1 MKINEVIA
9 ESVTD
14 GTDGKDYPIWSSQ
27 DPAVY
32 GSMNPSDVVQNRKRL
47 DVLKK
52 KINPEIIAN
61 SFKNGMQVPKVAE
74 ILKRKYKLNPNDIDF
89 LVGIGLSMVDD
100 EQPEQPGTQPE
111 PAATA
116 TAAPSSTQVAAVQ
129 NPATPVA
136 TQAGPSTAGA
146 VLKNMSIA
154 ETDPLVIAYGKKLFH
169 LNSTGDW
176 AYLGSDAPI
185 KDQTTAALL
194 TKFADSQGV

>member
-1 MKINEVIA
+1 MKINEITEGVF
-9 ESVTD
+9 
-14 GTDGKDYPIWSSQ
+14 
-27 DPAVY
+27 
-32 GSMNPSDVVQNRKRL
+32 GSAAKHIYRNVVGDVNYQADAKFIKA
-47 DVLKK
+47 LKT
-52 KINPEIIAN
+52 
-61 SFKNGMQVPKVAE
+61 
-74 ILKRKYKLNPNDIDF
+74 KL
-89 LVGIGLSMVDD
+89 
-100 EQPEQPGTQPE
+100 
-111 PAATA
+111 
-116 TAAPSSTQVAAVQ
+116 APQVAAVQ

-146 VLKNMSIA
+146 VLKNMRIA

>member
-116 TAAPSSTQVAAVQ
+116 TAAPSSTQ
-129 NPATPVA
+129 
-136 TQAGPSTAGA
+136 AGPGTAGA

-194 TKFADSQGV
+194 TKFVDSQGL

>member
-1 MKINEVIA
+1 VKINEIFGGA
-9 ESVTD
+9 SL
-14 GTDGKDYPIWSSQ
+14 S
-27 DPAVY
+27 
-32 GSMNPSDVVQNRKRL
+32 
-47 DVLKK
+47 
-52 KINPEIIAN
+52 
-61 SFKNGMQVPKVAE
+61 
-74 ILKRKYKLNPNDIDF
+74 
-89 LVGIGLSMVDD
+89 GIGKNLYKAVAGDANYQAD
-100 EQPEQPGTQPE
+100 KKFIKALKTKL
-111 PAATA
+111 
-116 TAAPSSTQVAAVQ
+116 APQVAAVQ